1 MMGSREGL
9 RERGIQRGSRLVRDL
24 ATEWHGLRLAA
35 GVSQKELARALG
47 ISRETYSRIERG
59 KTPAVT
65 VARAAAITAILGSEL
80 SVKTYPI
87 GQPIRDKGQLAVLER
102 FEQPLAPTWRV
113 THEAPMSVPGDLRA
127 WDVRLDGP
135 VSIGIEAETR
145 PYDLQALERRMHLK
159 ERDSGV
165 RRMLLLVPS
174 TDRNRAL
181 LRSALPMLRRT
192 FPLATREVM
201 RALRDGNDPGANG
214 IVVL

>member
-87 GQPIRDKGQLAVLER
+87 GQPIRDNGQLAVLER
-102 FEQPLAPTWRV
+102 FEQPLAHLARHSRGPNVRAGGLARLGCAPGWTRV
-113 THEAPMSVPGDLRA
+113 DWHRSGDTT
-127 WDVRLDGP
+127 V
-135 VSIGIEAETR
+135 
-145 PYDLQALERRMHLK
+145 
-159 ERDSGV
+159 
-165 RRMLLLVPS
+165 
-174 TDRNRAL
+174 
-181 LRSALPMLRRT
+181 
-192 FPLATREVM
+192 
-201 RALRDGNDPGANG
+201 
-214 IVVL
+214 